1 MKQNPTS
8 NIYLE
13 MLQNKILI
21 GKYEEEKTPIIPE
34 EKFLDLDLALDRKL
48 DKINAPEIELET
60 RASTR
65 HVFTTEPP
73 STVEY
78 SAVQT
83 EAPHQSYGSS
93 HAGLIIGILL
103 TIISLLIGAILYV
116 VYQVCK
122 IHVI

>member
-1 MKQNPTS
+1 
-8 NIYLE
+8 
-13 MLQNKILI
+13 MLQNKILT
-21 GKYEEEKTPIIPE
+21 GKYEEKKTPIIPD
-34 EKFLDLDLALDRKL
+34 EKFLDIDLDLDQKL
-48 DKINAPEIELET
+48 DVINAPEIELET

-83 EAPHQSYGSS
+83 EAPRQSYGSS

-116 VYQVCK
+116 VYQVCNSK
-122 IHVI
+122 TYQLT

>member
-13 MLQNKILI
+13 MLQNKILK

-122 IHVI
+122 YT